1 MWREKDF
8 PGPLSVLPVSHAQ
21 LVKLTELGL
30 YTVET
35 FVPYVRLI
43 PNNPV
48 LLLQLHYTTVSL
60 EN

>member
-1 MWREKDF
+1 MLREKDF

-35 FVPYVRLI
+35 FVPYE
-43 PNNPV
+43 PA
-48 LLLQLHYTTVSL
+48 
-60 EN
+60 

>member
-21 LVKLTELGL
+21 LVKLTELGP